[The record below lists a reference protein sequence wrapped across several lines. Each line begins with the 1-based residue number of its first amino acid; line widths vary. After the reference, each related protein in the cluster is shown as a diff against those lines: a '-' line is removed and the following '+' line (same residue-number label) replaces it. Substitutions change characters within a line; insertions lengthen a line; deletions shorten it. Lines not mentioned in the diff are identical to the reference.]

1 MKSVCTRHWLLVA
14 LTALLLVIA
23 VSMPAQAQTDFAS
36 AESAQWLTYVDPSFG
51 FSIKYP
57 SDWQVVPRNDASGIG
72 GTVSFLAPHAGVE
85 GEDFHNSVMKV
96 EIGMYLVPW
105 SDRLMLPEGSLKS
118 WVEKYN
124 QISNVPGI
132 EIIEEEARY
141 MRVGGKRAFY
151 QEGHGYAPYAY
162 ASIPRGDVVW
172 FIWSN
177 AEKVDDLANFDRM
190 LRSFRFGRSTP
201 LTLQE
206 ALGNDFQPSRLTAEG
221 LNDVSASNG
230 SNDSSIVPLV
240 SSSWKSPLRG
250 SNLTATCN
258 SAAHGPNYGGTNQGK
273 SEYAI
278 DVAGAGIVEWVTPVS
293 ASRQGTITFA
303 GWNTSGFGN
312 LVKLERDGLTAFT
325 AHLAGIHESIY
336 TGKYVN
342 VGTLLGWVGK
352 SGNATGVHLHFE
364 IRDTSPHSV
373 SLVGMTGFSAN
384 SYYPYPGAPSTG
396 ICGSITY

>member
-1 MKSVCTRHWLLVA
+1 MQRIPIRSMLVG
-14 LTALLLVIA
+14 IA
-23 VSMPAQAQTDFAS
+23 VLAMLVVSLTVSAQAQPVPTEAGTTR
-36 AESAQWLTYVDPSFG
+36 WLTYVDPSFD

-57 SDWQVVPRNDASGIG
+57 SDWQVIPRNDASGIG
-72 GTVSFLAPHAGVE
+72 GTVSFHAPNVGLE
-85 GEDFHNSVMKV
+85 GEDNHDSVMKV

-105 SDRLMLPEGSLKS
+105 SDRAMIPNRSLKS
-118 WVEKYN
+118 WMEQYN

-132 EIIEEEARY
+132 ESIEEEARY
-141 MRVGGKRAFY
+141 IRVGGKRAFY
-151 QEGHGYAPYAY
+151 QEGHGYSPYAY
-162 ASIPRGDVVW
+162 ASIPKGDIVW

-177 AEKVDDLANFDRM
+177 AEKDNDLANFNRM
-190 LRSFRFGRSTP
+190 LRSFKFGKLTP
-201 LTLQE
+201 MTLQE
-206 ALGNDFQPSRLTAEG
+206 ALGNDFQPSRLTSEN
-221 LNDVSASNG
+221 LNDVSAYNG
-230 SNDSSIVPLV
+230 SINSSIVPLV

-278 DVAGAGIVEWVTPVS
+278 DVAGAGIVEWVTPVY

-325 AHLAGIHESIY
+325 AHLAGIDLSIY

-373 SLVGMTGFSAN
+373 SLIGMTGFSAN
-384 SYYPYPGAPSTG
+384 AYYPYPGAPSTG